1 MEQVAIIFTYP
12 SFTVLVL
19 SDSTQAVLTRGSVL
33 EECQT
38 SLLWHL
44 TFFFVFLGLI
54 VKQVLSFCQILR
66 AQSEGESRSVMS
78 DSLPEHWSGS
88 PSLLQGVC
96 LTQESNPGLPHCRWI
111 LYQLSHREAQESTKA
126 LEKKDEL
133 KFTIVQWGMWTRFS
147 LVSLLHFK
155 KRICCCSM

>member
-12 SFTVLVL
+12 SFAVLVL
-19 SDSTQAVLTRGSVL
+19 SDSAQAVLTKGSVL

-44 TFFFVFLGLI
+44 TFFFFGLI

-66 AQSEGESRSVMS
+66 APSEGESRSVMS
-78 DSLPEHWSGS
+78 DSLLEHWSGS

-96 LTQESNPGLPHCRWI
+96 LTQGSNPGLPHCRWI

-133 KFTIVQWGMWTRFS
+133 KFTIVQWGMWTCFS

-155 KRICCCSM
+155 KWICCRL